1 MFSIKKRARRL
12 RCFFAA
18 FCLMWA
24 AGPAATAQDNVI
36 VPAPMEIGFSEGV
49 FPISGSV
56 LGFAVDG
63 VSEESLMLEK
73 GQIAKEWQRAG
84 GAVASAG
91 SSATHTIKLTL
102 DKSFS
107 VPGNEAPDDEAY
119 ELRVGKSH
127 VSIRAGTEA
136 GLFYGVQSLKQLIR
150 AYGNSGA
157 IPSQEI
163 KDWPD
168 LAFRGVLDDISRGP
182 VPTVAFVR
190 HQIDRLSEL
199 KFNRLSYY
207 SEHIIQTES
216 HPEIAPPAGSISIPE
231 WRALGA
237 YARERHVM
245 LVGNFQSFGHFEK
258 SLAHPGVR
266 ALGEADRMISPVL
279 PEAQDFLA
287 DILDEVIPAFDAPY
301 FCINSD
307 ETFDLGKGYSKLA
320 VDEKGLGNVY
330 ADHINW
336 LHEQTTRH
344 GVRMMLWAD
353 IVAKHPEIAH
363 RIPQDTIMMPW
374 DYSAEQDFKGMI
386 APLKD
391 AGYDVIATAGI
402 LNSYRI
408 IPNFEEV
415 RHNLRNFIGAAVETD
430 IMGSW
435 TTVWDDGGMALFT
448 HDWYGLAYAAEQ
460 NWHSTETIEKQDFER
475 RLGAGV
481 YGASGDGFVRALDTL
496 YELNDLKPTQGFKD
510 RILWRSAIP
519 SRGETSRIDAAGWD
533 DVLQRAVSARAL
545 LEDAQLGVYPEDA
558 DVFAFSS
565 LLFETLAKT
574 RLNALDAAA
583 QYSLASRNQFQDP
596 VLARGHLLQTLDLL
610 SEVAGSWR
618 QLHDRYESL
627 WLYEN
632 HSYWLDHV
640 LEKYQ
645 GHIAAWSDAHARVR
659 VSLRDLDMGRAIAA
673 PMNVRLSVEPLSGQY
688 FMGWLELDAFPVG
701 DTASAL
707 DTDYLTD
714 SGGELASRPKVTETI
729 VFGGRKYRWHRVL
742 ANAPDIVDLIDLNP
756 SAPDE
761 TVIYEFA
768 ELTSPDE
775 RIAKAAVGSS
785 GAMEI
790 FVNGVSVYRHDDER
804 SLVIDEDTIR
814 LPLKAGKNYVMV
826 KLVRHGG
833 DMKFSFNLPDNKIS
847 AHKNRY
853 RILD

>member
-1 MFSIKKRARRL
+1 MFSIKKSAFRL
-12 RCFFAA
+12 RYLFHV
-18 FCLMWA
+18 FCLVWVAGSSA
-24 AGPAATAQDNVI
+24 AAQDNVI
-36 VPAPMEIGFSEGV
+36 VPAPKEVALSGGAL
-49 FPISGSV
+49 PIRGSAIS
-56 LGFAVDG
+56 FAVEG
-63 VSEESLMLEK
+63 VSEGSLSLEK
-73 GQIAKEWQRAG
+73 EQLTKEWRRAG
-84 GAVASAG
+84 GEVVSVNTN
-91 SSATHTIKLTL
+91 ATHTIKLVL
-102 DKSFS
+102 DKGFS
-107 VPGNEAPDDEAY
+107 LAGDETPGDEAY
-119 ELRVGKSH
+119 ELHVGESRID
-127 VSIRAGTEA
+127 IRATTEA

-150 AYGNSGA
+150 AHGGAGA
-157 IPSQEI
+157 IPAQKI
-163 KDWPD
+163 RDWPD

-190 HQIDRLSEL
+190 YQIDRLSEL
-199 KFNRLSYY
+199 KFNRLTYY

-216 HPEIAPPAGSISIPE
+216 HPEIAPPAGSISVPE
-231 WRALGA
+231 WKALGA

-266 ALGEADRMISPVL
+266 ALGEADRMISPVV
-279 PEAQDFLA
+279 PEARDFLT

-374 DYSAEQDFKGMI
+374 DYSAEQDFRGMI
-386 APLKD
+386 TPLKD
-391 AGYDVIATAGI
+391 AGYDVIAAAGI

-415 RHNLRNFIGAAVETD
+415 RHNLRNFIGAAVEAG

-460 NWHSTETIEKQDFER
+460 NWHSTDTIEKQDFER

-510 RILWRSAIP
+510 RILWRGAIP
-519 SRGETSRIDAAGWD
+519 PRGETSRIDASGWA
-533 DVLQRAVSARAL
+533 DVLRLAVTARGL
-545 LEDAQLGVYPEDA
+545 LDDAQLGVYPEDA
-558 DVFAFSS
+558 DAFAFSS
-565 LLFETLAKT
+565 LLFETLART

-596 VLARGHLLQTLDLL
+596 VLARSHLLRTLDLL
-610 SEVAGSWR
+610 SEVAGAWR
-618 QLHDRYESL
+618 QLHDRYASL
-627 WLYEN
+627 WLREN
-632 HSYWLDHV
+632 HSYSLDHV

-645 GHIAAWSDAHARVR
+645 GHIAAWSDAYARVR
-659 VSLRDLDMGRAIAA
+659 VSLRDLDMGQAIAP

-701 DTASAL
+701 DTGSAL
-707 DTDYLTD
+707 DTDYLAA
-714 SGGELASRPKVTETI
+714 SGGERSSRPKVTETI
-729 VFGGRKYRWHRVL
+729 VYGGRKYRWHRVL
-742 ANAPDIVDLIDLNP
+742 ANAPDIVDLVDLNP
-756 SAPDE
+756 SAPSE

-768 ELTSPDE
+768 ELTSPDQ

-790 FVNGVSVYRHDDER
+790 FVNGESVYRHDQER
-804 SLVIDEDTIR
+804 PLIIDEDTIR
-814 LPLKAGKNYVMV
+814 LPLKAGKNYLMI

-853 RILD
+853 KILD